1 MEEPREIAL
10 AGGRHTNY
18 SDEVWR
24 LILSPDSTEVVLE
37 ARFQSD
43 AIERTGFPNWAR
55 TDYCASR
62 KADEAVCR
70 VPFDNVAELLAAARF
85 SFIPERVWA
94 RARDEC
100 RNLSRESGE

>member
-1 MEEPREIAL
+1 MAESREIAL

-18 SDEVWR
+18 SDEAWY
-24 LILSPDSTEVVLE
+24 LILSPASAEIVLE

-43 AIERTGFPNWAR
+43 AIERTGFPHWAR

-62 KADEAVCR
+62 NESEAVCR
-70 VPFDNVAELLAAARF
+70 IPFDNVGELLAAARL

-100 RNLSRESGE
+100 RNLSRGRGE